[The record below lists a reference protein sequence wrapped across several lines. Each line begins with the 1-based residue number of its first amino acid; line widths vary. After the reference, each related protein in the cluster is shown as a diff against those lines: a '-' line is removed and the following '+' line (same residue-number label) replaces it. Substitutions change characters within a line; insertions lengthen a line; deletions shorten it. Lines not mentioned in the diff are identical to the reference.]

1 MNMAEDVAIMVTNE
15 RQRKF
20 LITLHRLHLIK
31 ITKSQSV
38 KSVLAS
44 NDLFL
49 FAYVSGWNPIVNKLY
64 HSFANGFLIPANGP
78 ERDRYGRAKSI
89 FDEFTAAAEK
99 LREEE
104 EGCA

>member
-1 MNMAEDVAIMVTNE
+1 MNMVEDIAIMVVNA
-15 RQRKF
+15 RQRRF

-49 FAYVSGWNPIVNKLY
+49 FAYISGWDLIVDKLY
-64 HSFANGFLIPANGP
+64 YAFANGFLIPANGP
-78 ERDRYGRAKSI
+78 ERARYERAKKI
-89 FDEFTAAAEK
+89 FDEFTSAAEA
-99 LREEE
+99 LREE
-104 EGCA
+104 A